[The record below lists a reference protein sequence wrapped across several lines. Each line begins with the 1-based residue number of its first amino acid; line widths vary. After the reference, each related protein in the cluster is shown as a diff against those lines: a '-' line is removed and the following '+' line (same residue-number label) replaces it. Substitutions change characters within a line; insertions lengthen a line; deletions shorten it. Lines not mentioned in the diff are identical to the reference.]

1 MVSIVAQGT
10 VVGDI
15 MLSSQEWENKLESKL
30 LKKTK
35 QNLKAHAGQMAQQI
49 KLFSTKPMNLS
60 SILGTHKCPSH
71 TPTNKCNK
79 RKENK

>member
-1 MVSIVAQGT
+1 MREQIGVEAIKKK
-10 VVGDI
+10 
-15 MLSSQEWENKLESKL
+15 N
-30 LKKTK
+30 KTK

-79 RKENK
+79 RKENKQSQRHAWQ